1 MLQKLL
7 LLVIT
12 LLMLAAG
19 FWQKG
24 TREPQPP
31 VWQDSGSGLSFNG
44 QTSFAYA
51 ERFPAVEE
59 AAGLAINLAIKPEF
73 PSRSRFGVLLELFD
87 RFDEER
93 IVLAQWDKS
102 LMVLNSDDFSNKAK
116 KPKIYAELPQDNQV
130 HDLSIQSNAN
140 GTRVYID
147 GEMVGQNKNL
157 QLRLPQQPNKSYVV
171 VGNGVRTRTPWNG
184 TIYSLAVSQMQADD
198 TGLLETGRPL
208 ISYKFDEGEGS
219 LIRDYSPNMVNLSI
233 PEKPILLLVSVLD
246 VPAYVQ
252 LKDPWMK
259 RDLVLN
265 FIGFIPFGFLL
276 AGLLLKASDNSA
288 GTAVLLSFL
297 ISFLFSL
304 SIELTQVLLPQRT
317 SSMVDLVLN
326 SLGGLCGAG
335 FALVWRALLRKL
347 KSSPAQ
353 GGGGS

>member
-1 MLQKLL
+1 
-7 LLVIT
+7 
-12 LLMLAAG
+12 
-19 FWQKG
+19 
-24 TREPQPP
+24 
-31 VWQDSGSGLSFNG
+31 
-44 QTSFAYA
+44 
-51 ERFPAVEE
+51 
-59 AAGLAINLAIKPEF
+59 
-73 PSRSRFGVLLELFD
+73 
-87 RFDEER
+87 
-93 IVLAQWDKS
+93 
-102 LMVLNSDDFSNKAK
+102 
-116 KPKIYAELPQDNQV
+116 
-130 HDLSIQSNAN
+130 
-140 GTRVYID
+140 
-147 GEMVGQNKNL
+147 
-157 QLRLPQQPNKSYVV
+157 
-171 VGNGVRTRTPWNG
+171 
-184 TIYSLAVSQMQADD
+184 
-198 TGLLETGRPL
+198 
-208 ISYKFDEGEGS
+208 
-219 LIRDYSPNMVNLSI
+219 MVNLSI